1 MKSRKAPV
9 PESVIQLERE
19 FEHFRTTR
27 SGRAKLPDSLWQAAV
42 EQARQHGANVV
53 AHTLRLDYNALK
65 RRLSGVASPR
75 QEPSAAS
82 FVELVGGAGAETDEY
97 IIEFETS
104 PSPRMRVQW
113 KGAAAP
119 DWSALLRAGREV
131 AG

>member
-19 FEHFRTTR
+19 FEQFRTTR

-53 AHTLRLDYNALK
+53 AHTLRLDYNAVK
-65 RRLSGVASPR
+65 RRLSGAASLR
-75 QEPSAAS
+75 QEPSPAS
-82 FVELVGGAGAETDEY
+82 FEELVGGAGAETDEY

-104 PSPRMRVQW
+104 PSRRMRVQW

-119 DWSALLRAGREV
+119 DWSALLRAWREV